1 MLLASGGCATFGP
14 QGAVQEGGF
23 HARGQLAI
31 ADRDEGFSASFDWR
45 QQGEHYDIDVW
56 GPLGGGRFHIA
67 GDDSALTVADGRGR
81 VVAAAANE
89 TQFNE
94 QFGWALPLGALRYW
108 LTGRCDPAVPCRER
122 TWDAEHRLAG
132 IAQHGW
138 QVRLADWGQ
147 EARGLLPSR
156 LVATQAERRIKV
168 AIREWR

>member
-1 MLLASGGCATFGP
+1 MLLASAGCASFGP
-14 QGAVQEGGF
+14 SGAVREGGF

-56 GPLGGGRFHIA
+56 GPLGQGRIHIS
-67 GDDSALTVADGRGR
+67 GDDAALTVADGRGR

-89 TQFNE
+89 TQLNE

-108 LTGRCDPAVPCRER
+108 LTGRCDPAVPCGER
-122 TWDAEHRLAG
+122 SWDAEDRLAS
-132 IAQHGW
+132 IVQHGW
-138 QVRLADWGQ
+138 QVRLADWRQ
-147 EARGLLPSR
+147 AAPGLMPGR
-156 LVATQAERRIKV
+156 LVATQAQRRIKV